1 MDAKITKLRLSRMLS
16 YDWVKIVAII
26 AGAIFL
32 WVFIFTATATRI
44 TPAQQ
49 FTVMNYDGNLPLT
62 TGKLTDFY
70 ISEINNDKFSNEV
83 FEITVADMTT
93 NSEYGHTVLQART
106 EMDEGDVIFVSKQPD
121 ASTAYEENGVVKYS
135 RTYLDSLVN
144 GYWYLMYDLDRNAE
158 DGFFKKMEGELN
170 KYYDGGYVGG
180 TLSKEKAEALFRER
194 IERTGDK
201 RYKNEEQIAVG
212 IADEVD
218 RVQKYRD
225 ALVRFDKHLA
235 DGTVALEKT
244 TIYANDEVYK
254 EGYYSINLCPGESMK
269 KLSNYIGYVKE
280 EEVEGEVQQKMV
292 AENMQICL
300 WDLGGIEDCFRYEA
314 LIFVVDLIDTVLAA

>member
-26 AGAIFL
+26 AGAIFF

-49 FTVMNYDGNLPLT
+49 FTIMNYEGNLPMS
-62 TGKLTDFY
+62 TGKLKDFY
-70 ISEINNDKFSNEV
+70 INEINGDKFSKEV
-83 FEITVADMTT
+83 FEITLADMTT
-93 NSEYGHTVLQART
+93 SAEYGHTLLQART
-106 EMDEGDVIFVSKQPD
+106 EVDEGDVIFVSKQPD
-121 ASTAYEENGVVKYS
+121 ASTAYEEDGVVKYS
-135 RTYLDSLVN
+135 RTYLDTFVN
-144 GYWYLMYDLDRNAE
+144 GYWYMMHDLDRDAE
-158 DGFFKKMEGELN
+158 DGFFKKMEAELN

-180 TLSKEKAEALFRER
+180 TLNKEKAEALFRER

-201 RYKNEEQIAVG
+201 RYKKEEQIAVG
-212 IADEVD
+212 IADEID

-225 ALVRFDKHLA
+225 ALVRFDKHLS

-244 TIYANDEVYK
+244 AIYANGELYK

-269 KLSNYIGYVKE
+269 KLSDYIGYVKE
-280 EEVEGEVQQKMV
+280 EEVDGKKQQKMV
-292 AENMQICL
+292 ADDMQICL